1 MSHSVRKHAWSDS
14 NSNGL
19 SISIQ
24 NKDVDI
30 YVDNIYC
37 MCVRVFNRRKIL
49 NGSQHKKDILLPH

>member
-24 NKDVDI
+24 NKDIDI

-37 MCVRVFNRRKIL
+37 MCVRVFNKEK
-49 NGSQHKKDILLPH
+49 S